1 MWVFQPTSKLKK
13 IMKSTITNRILLI
26 SLNLAVFGGLIS
38 CGDEFLEKAPKGE
51 LTSENF
57 FKDAAQAEQSVNA
70 IYAHLR
76 NFNVHV
82 FSYIGITDI
91 ASDDADK
98 GSVPGDAGF
107 LQDINDFTFDANNGA
122 VNGIWSGYYQGVFR
136 ANQVLANVPKIE
148 MNEELKIRL
157 LGEARFLRAYYYFF
171 LVRTYGDIPLI
182 DRPLNPDEYRQV
194 RVPAAQIYDFI
205 EEDLKFAIANLPEKS
220 EYSASDLGRATSG
233 AAKAYLAKVHL
244 FQNDFAS
251 AFQLAQE
258 VINSGEYELYPNYEA
273 IFRRE
278 GEHSSESIFEVSTV
292 GLEQGGGSSQFNEV
306 QGIRGNPNNGWG
318 FNNPSNNLVA
328 AFEEND
334 PRLGA
339 TVIFNGDTLST
350 GEVVK
355 ADPNMG
361 AGAKFSKK
369 AWVPERPPIGFGNSG
384 ANIRLFRYADLLLI
398 AAEAANELGNST
410 AALMYL
416 NQVRERARQGDEDIL
431 PDVTITT
438 QSQLR
443 MAIWQERRVELA
455 MEQHRYF
462 DLVRQGQAQAV
473 FKKLDINWIPGK
485 HEIFPIPQSEI
496 DISGGLL
503 TQNQG
508 Y

>member
-1 MWVFQPTSKLKK
+1 MQSYIK
-13 IMKSTITNRILLI
+13 NRFFALAF
-26 SLNLAVFGGLIS
+26 SLTAVGGLVS
-38 CGDEFLEKAPKGE
+38 CADEFLEKAPKGE

-57 FKDAAQAEQSVNA
+57 FKDANQAEQAVNA

-76 NFNVHV
+76 SFNVHV

-107 LQDINDFTFDANNGA
+107 LQDINDFTFDANNSA

-136 ANQVLANVPKIE
+136 ANQVLTNVPDIE
-148 MNEELKIRL
+148 MEEELKTRL
-157 LGEARFLRAYYYFF
+157 LGEARFLRAYFYFF

-182 DRPLNPDEYRQV
+182 DRPLNPDEYRQP

-205 EEDLKFAIANLPEKS
+205 EEDLTFAIANLPEKS
-220 EYSASDLGRATSG
+220 EYSATDLGRATSG

-244 FQNDFAS
+244 FQEDYAA

-258 VINSGEYELYPNYEA
+258 VISSGEYELYPNYEA

-292 GLEQGGGSSQFNEV
+292 GLEQGGGASQFNEV

-318 FNNPSNNLVA
+318 FNNPSADLIA
-328 AFEEND
+328 AYEEND
-334 PRLGA
+334 PRLRA

-361 AGAKFSKK
+361 ANARFSKK

-384 ANIRLFRYADLLLI
+384 ANVRLFRYSDLLLI
-398 AAEAANELGNST
+398 AAEAANELGNS
-410 AALMYL
+410 AEALNYL
-416 NQVRERARQGDEDIL
+416 NQVRERARQGDSTIL
-431 PDVTITT
+431 PDVTTT
-438 QSQLR
+438 NQAELR
-443 MAIWQERRVELA
+443 TAIWQERRIELA

-462 DLVRQGQAQAV
+462 DLVRQGQAETV
-473 FKKLDINWIPGK
+473 FNNLDINWTPNK
-485 HEIFPIPQSEI
+485 HEVFPIPQAEI
-496 DISGGLL
+496 DISGGTL
-503 TQNQG
+503 TQNPG

>member
-1 MWVFQPTSKLKK
+1 MQSY
-13 IMKSTITNRILLI
+13 INNRFFALAL
-26 SLNLAVFGGLIS
+26 SLTAVGGLVS
-38 CGDEFLEKAPKGE
+38 CADEFLEKAPKGE

-57 FKDAAQAEQSVNA
+57 FKDANQAEQSVNA

-76 NFNVHV
+76 SFNVHV

-107 LQDINDFTFDANNGA
+107 LQDINDFTFDANNSA

-136 ANQVLANVPKIE
+136 ANQVLTNVPDIVME
-148 MNEELKIRL
+148 EELKTRL
-157 LGEARFLRAYYYFF
+157 LGEARFLRAYFYFF

-182 DRPLNPDEYRQV
+182 DRPLNPDEYRQP

-205 EEDLKFAIANLPEKS
+205 EEDLTFAIANLPEKS
-220 EYSASDLGRATSG
+220 EYSATDLGRATSG

-244 FQNDFAS
+244 FQEDYAS

-258 VINSGEYELYPNYEA
+258 VISSGEYELYPNYEA

-292 GLEQGGGSSQFNEV
+292 GLEQGGGASQFNEV

-318 FNNPSNNLVA
+318 FNNPSADLIA
-328 AFEEND
+328 TYEEND

-361 AGAKFSKK
+361 ANARFSKK

-384 ANIRLFRYADLLLI
+384 ANVRLFRYSDLLLI
-398 AAEAANELGNST
+398 AAEAANELGNS
-410 AALMYL
+410 AEALNYL
-416 NQVRERARQGDEDIL
+416 NQVRERARQGDSTIL
-431 PDVTITT
+431 PDVTTT
-438 QSQLR
+438 DQAELR
-443 MAIWQERRVELA
+443 TAIWQERRIELA

-462 DLVRQGQAQAV
+462 DLVRQGQAETV
-473 FKKLDINWIPGK
+473 FNDLNINWTPNK
-485 HEIFPIPQSEI
+485 HEVFPIPQAEI
-496 DISGGLL
+496 DISGGTL
-503 TQNQG
+503 TQNPG

>member
-1 MWVFQPTSKLKK
+1 MPFTRS
-13 IMKSTITNRILLI
+13 
-26 SLNLAVFGGLIS
+26 
-38 CGDEFLEKAPKGE
+38 
-51 LTSENF
+51 
-57 FKDAAQAEQSVNA
+57 
-70 IYAHLR
+70 
-76 NFNVHV
+76 FNVHV

-91 ASDDADK
+91 ASDDSDK

-107 LQDINDFTFDANNGA
+107 LQDINDFTFDANNSA

-136 ANQVLANVPKIE
+136 ANQVLTNVPDIE
-148 MNEELKIRL
+148 MEEELKTRL
-157 LGEARFLRAYYYFF
+157 LGEARFLRAYFYFF

-182 DRPLNPDEYRQV
+182 DRPLNPDEYRQP

-205 EEDLKFAIANLPEKS
+205 EEDLTFAIANLPEKS
-220 EYSASDLGRATSG
+220 EYSATDLGRATSG

-244 FQNDFAS
+244 FQEDYAS

-258 VINSGEYELYPNYEA
+258 VISSAEYELYPNYEA

-292 GLEQGGGSSQFNEV
+292 GLEQGGGASQFNEV

-318 FNNPSNNLVA
+318 FNSPSSDLIA
-328 AFEEND
+328 AYEEND

-361 AGAKFSKK
+361 ANARFSKK

-384 ANIRLFRYADLLLI
+384 ANVRLFRYSDLLLI
-398 AAEAANELGNST
+398 AAEAANELGNS
-410 AALMYL
+410 AEALNYL
-416 NQVRERARQGDEDIL
+416 NQVRERARQGDSTIL
-431 PDVTITT
+431 PDVTTT
-438 QSQLR
+438 NQAELR
-443 MAIWQERRVELA
+443 TAIWQERRIELA

-462 DLVRQGQAQAV
+462 DLVRQGQAETV
-473 FKKLDINWIPGK
+473 FNNLDINWTPNK
-485 HEIFPIPQSEI
+485 HEVFPIPQAEI
-496 DISGGLL
+496 DISGGTL
-503 TQNQG
+503 TQNPG

>member
-1 MWVFQPTSKLKK
+1 MQ
-13 IMKSTITNRILLI
+13 STIKTKILTL
-26 SLNLAVFGGLIS
+26 SLSLVLSAGLIS
-38 CGDEFLEKAPKGE
+38 CGDEFLDRAPKGE
-51 LTSENF
+51 LTSDNF
-57 FKDAAQAEQSVNA
+57 FKDAVQAEQSVNA

-107 LQDINDFTFDANNGA
+107 LQDINDFTFDANNTA
-122 VNGIWSGYYQGVFR
+122 VNGIWRGYYQGVFR
-136 ANQVLANVPKIE
+136 ANQVLANVPNIE
-148 MNEELKIRL
+148 MDEELKTRL
-157 LGEARFLRAYYYFF
+157 LGEARFLRAYFYFF

-182 DRPLNPDEYRQV
+182 DRPLNPDEYRQE
-194 RVPAAQIYDFI
+194 RVPAAEIYAFI
-205 EEDLKFAIANLPEKS
+205 EEDLNFAIANLPEKS
-220 EYSASDLGRATSG
+220 AYPASELGRATSG

-244 FQNDFAS
+244 FQDDFQA
-251 AFQLAQE
+251 AFQVAQE
-258 VINSGEYELYPNYEA
+258 VINSGEYALYPNYEA

-292 GLEQGGGSSQFNEV
+292 GLEQGGGGSQFNEV

-318 FNNPSNNLVA
+318 FNNPSNDLIA

-334 PRLGA
+334 PRLAA
-339 TVIFNGDTLST
+339 TVIFNRDTLST
-350 GEVVK
+350 GQVVI

-398 AAEAANELGNST
+398 AAEAANELANST
-410 AALMYL
+410 DALNYL
-416 NQVRERARQGDEDIL
+416 NQVRERARQGNPDIL
-431 PDVTITT
+431 PDITT
-438 QSQLR
+438 TDQADLR
-443 MAIWQERRVELA
+443 AAIWHERRVELA

-462 DLVRQGQAQAV
+462 DLVRQGQAEEV
-473 FKKLDINWIPGK
+473 FNALGINWTPNK
-485 HEIFPIPQSEI
+485 HEVYPIPQSEI
-496 DISGGLL
+496 DISGGTL
-503 TQNQG
+503 TQNPG

>member
-1 MWVFQPTSKLKK
+1 MQSY
-13 IMKSTITNRILLI
+13 IINRIVSV
-26 SLNLAVFGGLIS
+26 SLSIAILGGMAS
-38 CGDEFLEKAPKGE
+38 CGDEFLDRAPKGE
-51 LTSENF
+51 LTSDNF
-57 FKDAAQAEQSVNA
+57 FKDALQAEQAVNA
-70 IYAHLR
+70 TYAHLR

-122 VNGIWSGYYQGVFR
+122 VIGIWGGYYQGVFR
-136 ANQVLANVPKIE
+136 ANQVLANVPNIE
-148 MNEELKIRL
+148 MDEELKTRL
-157 LGEARFLRAYYYFF
+157 LGEARFLRAYFYFF

-182 DRPLNPDEYRQV
+182 DRPLNPDEYRQT
-194 RVPAAQIYDFI
+194 RVPASQIYAFI
-205 EEDLKFAIANLPEKS
+205 EEDLTFAIANLPEKS
-220 EYSASDLGRATSG
+220 EYSANNLGRATSG

-244 FQNDFAS
+244 FQDDFAS

-258 VINSGEYELYPNYEA
+258 VINSGQYALYPNYEA

-292 GLEQGGGSSQFNEV
+292 GLEQGGGASQFNEV

-318 FNNPSNNLVA
+318 FNNPSNDLIA
-328 AFEEND
+328 AYEEND

-350 GEVVK
+350 GEIVM

-410 AALMYL
+410 DALNYL
-416 NQVRERARQGDEDIL
+416 NQVRERARQGNPEIL
-431 PDVTITT
+431 PDVTTSA
-438 QSQLR
+438 QAELR
-443 MAIWQERRVELA
+443 TAIWQERRVELA

-473 FKKLDINWIPGK
+473 FNTLGINWTPGK
-485 HEIFPIPQSEI
+485 HEVFPIPQTEI
-496 DISGGLL
+496 DISGGIL
-503 TQNQG
+503 TQNPG

>member
-1 MWVFQPTSKLKK
+1 MQSY
-13 IMKSTITNRILLI
+13 INNRFFALAL
-26 SLNLAVFGGLIS
+26 SLTAVCGLVS
-38 CGDEFLEKAPKGE
+38 CADEFLEKAPKGE

-57 FKDAAQAEQSVNA
+57 FQDANQAEQAVNA

-76 NFNVHV
+76 SFNVHV

-107 LQDINDFTFDANNGA
+107 LQDINDFTFDANNTA

-136 ANQVLANVPKIE
+136 ANQVLTNVPNIE
-148 MNEELKIRL
+148 MDEELKTRL
-157 LGEARFLRAYYYFF
+157 LGEARFLRAYFYFS

-182 DRPLNPDEYRQV
+182 DRPLNPGEYQQP

-205 EEDLKFAIANLPEKS
+205 EEDLTFAIANLPEKS
-220 EYSASDLGRATSG
+220 EYSATDLGRATSG

-244 FQNDFAS
+244 FQEDFAA

-318 FNNPSNNLVA
+318 FNNPSADLIA
-328 AFEEND
+328 AYEEND

-350 GEVVK
+350 GEVVM

-361 AGAKFSKK
+361 ANARFSKK
-369 AWVPERPPIGFGNSG
+369 AWIPERPPIGFGNSG

-398 AAEAANELGNST
+398 AAEAANELGNS
-410 AALMYL
+410 AEALNYL
-416 NQVRERARQGDEDIL
+416 NQVRERARQGDSTIL
-431 PDVTITT
+431 PDVITT
-438 QSQLR
+438 NQAELR
-443 MAIWQERRVELA
+443 TAIWQERRVELA

-462 DLVRQGQAQAV
+462 DLVRTGQAETV
-473 FKKLDINWIPGK
+473 FNDLNINWTPNK
-485 HEIFPIPQSEI
+485 HEVFPIPQAEI
-496 DISGGLL
+496 DISGGTL
-503 TQNQG
+503 TQNPG

>member
-1 MWVFQPTSKLKK
+1 MQSYIK
-13 IMKSTITNRILLI
+13 NRIFTL
-26 SLNLAVFGGLIS
+26 SLCLAAMGGMVS
-38 CGDEFLEKAPKGE
+38 CGEDFLEKAPKGE
-51 LTSENF
+51 LTSDNF
-57 FKDAAQAEQSVNA
+57 FKDANQAEQAVNA

-107 LQDINDFTFDANNGA
+107 LQDINDFTFDANNTA

-136 ANQVLANVPKIE
+136 ANQVLANVPNIE
-148 MNEELKIRL
+148 MDAELQTRL
-157 LGEARFLRAYYYFF
+157 LGEARFLRAYFYFF

-182 DRPLNPDEYRQV
+182 DRPLNPDEYRQPKV
-194 RVPAAQIYDFI
+194 SAAQIYDFI
-205 EEDLKFAIANLPEKS
+205 EDDLEFAIANLPEKS
-220 EYSASDLGRATSG
+220 EYSATDLGRATSG

-244 FQNDFAS
+244 FQNDFQS

-258 VINSGEYELYPNYEA
+258 VINSGEYALYPNYEA

-292 GLEQGGGSSQFNEV
+292 GLEQGGGASQFNEV

-318 FNNPSNNLVA
+318 FNNPSNDLIA
-328 AFEEND
+328 AYEEND

-410 AALMYL
+410 DALNYL
-416 NQVRERARQGDEDIL
+416 NQVRERARQGNEAIL
-431 PDVTITT
+431 QDVTTT
-438 QSQLR
+438 NQAELR
-443 MAIWQERRVELA
+443 TAIWQERRVELA

-462 DLVRQGQAQAV
+462 DLVRQGQAEAV
-473 FKKLDINWIPGK
+473 FNELGINWTPGK
-485 HEIFPIPQSEI
+485 HEVFPIPQSEI
-496 DISGGLL
+496 DISGGTL
-503 TQNQG
+503 TQNPG

>member
-1 MWVFQPTSKLKK
+1 MNSY
-13 IMKSTITNRILLI
+13 INNRFFALAF
-26 SLNLAVFGGLIS
+26 SLTAVGGLVS
-38 CGDEFLEKAPKGE
+38 CADEFLEKAPKGE

-57 FKDAAQAEQSVNA
+57 FQDANQAEQAVNA

-76 NFNVHV
+76 SFNVHV

-107 LQDINDFTFDANNGA
+107 LQDINDFTFDANNTA

-136 ANQVLANVPKIE
+136 ANQVLTNVPDIE
-148 MNEELKIRL
+148 MEEELKTRL
-157 LGEARFLRAYYYFF
+157 LGEARFLRAYFYFF

-182 DRPLNPDEYRQV
+182 DRPLNPDEYQQP

-205 EEDLKFAIANLPEKS
+205 EEDLTFAIANLPEKS
-220 EYSASDLGRATSG
+220 EYPATDLGRATSG

-244 FQNDFAS
+244 YQEDFAA

-258 VINSGEYELYPNYEA
+258 VITSGEYELFPNYEA

-292 GLEQGGGSSQFNEV
+292 GLEQGGGASQFNEV

-318 FNNPSNNLVA
+318 FNNPSADLIA
-328 AFEEND
+328 AYEEND

-339 TVIFNGDTLST
+339 TVIFNGDTLSS
-350 GEVVK
+350 GEVVL

-361 AGAKFSKK
+361 ANARFSKK

-384 ANIRLFRYADLLLI
+384 ANIRLFRYADLLLM
-398 AAEAANELGNST
+398 AAEAANELGNS
-410 AALMYL
+410 AEALNYL
-416 NQVRERARQGDEDIL
+416 NQVRERARQGNAAIL
-431 PDVTITT
+431 PDVTTT
-438 QSQLR
+438 DQAELR
-443 MAIWQERRVELA
+443 AAIWQERRVELA

-462 DLVRQGQAQAV
+462 DLVRSGQAETV
-473 FKKLDINWIPGK
+473 FNNLNINWTPNK
-485 HEIFPIPQSEI
+485 HEVFPIPQAEI
-496 DISGGLL
+496 DISGGTL
-503 TQNQG
+503 TQNPG

>member
-1 MWVFQPTSKLKK
+1 MALSMTA
-13 IMKSTITNRILLI
+13 I
-26 SLNLAVFGGLIS
+26 GGLVS

-57 FKDAAQAEQSVNA
+57 FLDANQAEQAVNA

-76 NFNVHV
+76 SFNVHV
-82 FSYIGITDI
+82 FSYVGITDI

-107 LQDINDFTFDANNGA
+107 LQDINDFTFDANNSA

-136 ANQVLANVPKIE
+136 ANQVLTNVPDIE
-148 MNEELKIRL
+148 MDEEVKSRL
-157 LGEARFLRAYYYFF
+157 LGEARFLRAYFYFF

-182 DRPLNPDEYRQV
+182 DRPLNPDEYRQP
-194 RVPAAQIYDFI
+194 RVPAAQIYEFI
-205 EEDLKFAIANLPEKS
+205 EEDLTFAIANLPEKS
-220 EYSASDLGRATSG
+220 EYPATDLGRATSG

-244 FQNDFAS
+244 FQDDFPA

-258 VINSGEYELYPNYEA
+258 VISSGEYELYPNYEA

-292 GLEQGGGSSQFNEV
+292 GLEQGGGASQFNEV

-318 FNNPSNNLVA
+318 FNNPSADLIEA
-328 AFEEND
+328 YEEND

-339 TVIFNGDTLST
+339 TVIFNSDTLST
-350 GEVVK
+350 GEVVM

-361 AGAKFSKK
+361 ANARFSKK

-384 ANIRLFRYADLLLI
+384 ANIRLFRYSDLLLI
-398 AAEAANELGNST
+398 AAEAANELGNSGQ
-410 AALMYL
+410 ALTYL
-416 NQVRERARQGDEDIL
+416 NQVRERARQGKDEIL
-431 PDVTITT
+431 PDITITN
-438 QSQLR
+438 QAGLR
-443 MAIWQERRVELA
+443 AAIWQERRVELA

-462 DLVRQGQAQAV
+462 DLVRQGQAETV
-473 FKKLDINWIPGK
+473 FNKLDINWTPNK
-485 HEIFPIPQSEI
+485 HEVFPIPQAEI
-496 DISGGLL
+496 DISGGTL
-503 TQNQG
+503 TQNPG

>member
-1 MWVFQPTSKLKK
+1 MQSYIK
-13 IMKSTITNRILLI
+13 NRIFTLSFSLI
-26 SLNLAVFGGLIS
+26 LSAGLIS
-38 CGDEFLEKAPKGE
+38 CRDEFLDKAPKGE
-51 LTSENF
+51 LTSDNF
-57 FKDAAQAEQSVNA
+57 FQDELQAEQAVNA

-76 NFNVHV
+76 SFNVHV

-107 LQDINDFTFDANNGA
+107 LQDINDFTFDANNTA
-122 VNGIWSGYYQGVFR
+122 VNGIWSGYYQGIFR
-136 ANQVLANVPKIE
+136 ANQVLANVPNIE
-148 MNEELKIRL
+148 MEEDLQTRL
-157 LGEARFLRAYYYFF
+157 LGEARFLRAYFYFF

-182 DRPLNPDEYRQV
+182 DRPLNPDEYRQE
-194 RVPAAQIYDFI
+194 RVSADEIYAFI
-205 EEDLKFAIANLPEKS
+205 KEDLNFAIANLPEKS
-220 EYSASDLGRATSG
+220 EYAAADLGRATSG

-244 FQNDFAS
+244 FQNDFQA
-251 AFQLAQE
+251 AFQAAQE
-258 VINSGEYELYPNYEA
+258 VILSNEYALYPNYEA

-292 GLEQGGGSSQFNEV
+292 GLEQGGGASQFNEV

-318 FNNPSNNLVA
+318 FNNPSDDLVA
-328 AFEEND
+328 AYEEND

-350 GEVVK
+350 GEVVM

-361 AGAKFSKK
+361 SEAKFSKK

-410 AALMYL
+410 EALDYL
-416 NQVRERARQGDEDIL
+416 NQVRDRARQGNPEIL
-431 PDVTITT
+431 PDVTTT
-438 QSQLR
+438 NQAELR
-443 MAIWQERRVELA
+443 TTIWQERRVELA

-473 FKKLDINWIPGK
+473 FNNLDINWTPGK
-485 HEIFPIPQSEI
+485 HEVYPIPQSEI
-496 DISGGLL
+496 DISAGTL
-503 TQNQG
+503 TQNPG

>member
-1 MWVFQPTSKLKK
+1 MQSYIK
-13 IMKSTITNRILLI
+13 NRIFTVTL
-26 SLNLAVFGGLIS
+26 SLAGLGGLVS
-38 CGDEFLEKAPKGE
+38 CSDEFLDRAPKGE
-51 LTSENF
+51 LTSDNF
-57 FKDAAQAEQSVNA
+57 FKDAIQAEQAVNA
-70 IYAHLR
+70 IYSHLR

-82 FSYIGITDI
+82 FSYVGITDI

-107 LQDINDFTFDANNGA
+107 LQDINDFTFDANNTA
-122 VNGIWSGYYQGVFR
+122 VNGIWRGYYQGVFR
-136 ANQVLANVPKIE
+136 ANQVLANVPDIE
-148 MNEELKIRL
+148 MNPELQTRL
-157 LGEARFLRAYYYFF
+157 LGEARFLRAYFYFF

-182 DRPLNPDEYRQV
+182 DRPLNPDEYRQP
-194 RVPAAQIYDFI
+194 RVPVAQIYEFI
-205 EEDLKFAIANLPEKS
+205 EEDLNFAIANLPEKS
-220 EYSASDLGRATSG
+220 EYPASELGRATAG

-244 FQNDFAS
+244 FQNDFQA

-258 VINSGEYELYPNYEA
+258 VINSGEYGLYPNYEA

-292 GLEQGGGSSQFNEV
+292 ALEQGGGGSQFNEV

-318 FNNPSNNLVA
+318 FNSPSADLIA
-328 AFEEND
+328 AYEEND
-334 PRLGA
+334 PRLSA

-350 GEVVK
+350 GEIVS

-361 AGAKFSKK
+361 AGARFSRK

-398 AAEAANELGNST
+398 AAEAANELGNSGE
-410 AALMYL
+410 ALTYL
-416 NQVRERARQGDEDIL
+416 NQVRARARQSNPDIL
-431 PDVTITT
+431 PDVTTT
-438 QSQLR
+438 NQAELR
-443 MAIWQERRVELA
+443 TAIWQERRVELA

-473 FKKLDINWIPGK
+473 FSGLGINWTAGK
-485 HEIFPIPQSEI
+485 HEVYPIPQSEI
-496 DISGGLL
+496 DISGGIL
-503 TQNQG
+503 TQNPG

>member
-1 MWVFQPTSKLKK
+1 MQSY
-13 IMKSTITNRILLI
+13 INNRFFALAL
-26 SLNLAVFGGLIS
+26 SLTAVCGLVS
-38 CGDEFLEKAPKGE
+38 CADEFLEKAPKGE

-57 FKDAAQAEQSVNA
+57 FQDANQAEQAVNA

-76 NFNVHV
+76 SFNVHV

-107 LQDINDFTFDANNGA
+107 LQDINDFTFDANNTA

-136 ANQVLANVPKIE
+136 ANQVLTNVPNIE
-148 MNEELKIRL
+148 MDEELKTRL
-157 LGEARFLRAYYYFF
+157 LGEARFLRAYFYFF

-182 DRPLNPDEYRQV
+182 DRPLNPGEYQQP

-205 EEDLKFAIANLPEKS
+205 EEDLTFAIANLPEKS
-220 EYSASDLGRATSG
+220 EYSATDLGRATSG

-244 FQNDFAS
+244 FQEDFAA

-318 FNNPSNNLVA
+318 FNNPSADLIA
-328 AFEEND
+328 AYEEND

-350 GEVVK
+350 GEVVM

-361 AGAKFSKK
+361 ANARFSKK
-369 AWVPERPPIGFGNSG
+369 AWIPERPPIGFGNSG

-398 AAEAANELGNST
+398 AAEAANELGNS
-410 AALMYL
+410 AEALNYL
-416 NQVRERARQGDEDIL
+416 NQVRERARQGDSTIL
-431 PDVTITT
+431 PDVITT
-438 QSQLR
+438 NQAELR
-443 MAIWQERRVELA
+443 TAIWQERRVELA

-462 DLVRQGQAQAV
+462 DLVRTGQAETV
-473 FKKLDINWIPGK
+473 FNDLNINWTPNK
-485 HEIFPIPQSEI
+485 HEVFPIPQAEI
-496 DISGGLL
+496 DISGGTL
-503 TQNQG
+503 TQNPG

>member
-1 MWVFQPTSKLKK
+1 MQSY
-13 IMKSTITNRILLI
+13 INNRIFTVALTMT
-26 SLNLAVFGGLIS
+26 AMGGLVS
-38 CGDEFLEKAPKGE
+38 CGDEFLDKAPKGE
-51 LTSENF
+51 LTSDNF
-57 FKDAAQAEQSVNA
+57 FLDANQAEQAVNA
-70 IYAHLR
+70 TYAHLR
-76 NFNVHV
+76 DFNVHV

-122 VNGIWSGYYQGVFR
+122 VSGIWRGYYQGVFR
-136 ANQVLANVPKIE
+136 ANQVLANVPNIE
-148 MNEELKIRL
+148 MDEEQKTRL
-157 LGEARFLRAYYYFF
+157 LGEARFLRAYFYFF

-182 DRPLNPDEYRQV
+182 DRPLNPDEYLQP

-205 EEDLKFAIANLPEKS
+205 EEDLTFAIANLPEKS
-220 EYSASDLGRATSG
+220 EYAAIDLGRATSG

-244 FQNDFAS
+244 FRNDFPA
-251 AFQLAQE
+251 AFKLAQE
-258 VINSGEYELYPNYEA
+258 VINSGEYDLYPNYEA

-292 GLEQGGGSSQFNEV
+292 GLDQGGGASQFNEV

-318 FNNPSNNLVA
+318 FNNPSEDLIG

-339 TVIFNGDTLST
+339 TVIFNGDTLSS

-361 AGAKFSKK
+361 ANARFSKK

-398 AAEAANELGNST
+398 AAEAANELGNS
-410 AALMYL
+410 AEALNYL
-416 NQVRERARQGDEDIL
+416 NQVRERARQGNTEIL
-431 PDVTITT
+431 ADVTITK
-438 QSQLR
+438 QSELR
-443 MAIWQERRVELA
+443 TAIWQERRVELA

-462 DLVRQGQAQAV
+462 DLVRQGQAQSV
-473 FKKLDINWIPGK
+473 FNKLDINWTPNK
-485 HEIFPIPQSEI
+485 HEVFPIPQAEI
-496 DISGGLL
+496 DISGGVLI
-503 TQNQG
+503 QNPG